1 MHTKWHQIFRQ
12 LRWGD
17 RREFQL
23 DVKNSLN
30 RDLEQVQ
37 KHREEN
43 DPKHATLEKLHHMQY
58 VRKIFGMVTFG
69 ALDCFSL
76 DSFLLGMRYSFF
88 ILEHFHFR

>member
-1 MHTKWHQIFRQ
+1 MHTKLHQIFRQ

-58 VRKIFGMVTFG
+58 VRKIFGMVTPG
-69 ALDCFSL
+69 VLVY
-76 DSFLLGMRYSFF
+76 LLGMRYSFF